1 MSGALLCPT
10 SRLIAAQGWGE
21 SMKRLWTFAVCIALT
36 VCAWPAAFAM
46 TGEKAEFVKLADD
59 VYAYVG
65 KRNDA
70 NAMVIVTNQGVVLVD
85 TGNNQP
91 DTRDIAAKIKTVTD
105 QPVRWVVITQ
115 YHGDHFGGSPYFT
128 PPATLIVHDRVARE
142 LREMKPYQIKSWRK
156 RFPERTKALE
166 GLAPA
171 DMMMSIPDRMTLNL
185 GGKRI
190 ELIYV
195 DDTYNIGDLAVW
207 LPDSGVMHG
216 SFAAYKDRHPDIRPD
231 YSHGTTVTMLK
242 QLEALLAL
250 KPRVVV
256 PSHGPLSDMRD
267 LQNMVDY
274 ILLGRQKVRVM
285 MDKGM
290 ALPDII
296 KQFHMNE
303 FKDWDRASHFDWMA
317 ETIHRELQ
325 GLGPIKIKIV
335 DSEAKGVITTVTEEG
350 RYFSIDTGDGKELRL
365 RVASDT
371 NVEGVA
377 DRTALRVGQKVTA
390 SFQSPEGFNPAL
402 GYDIVEVT
410 VTP

>member
-1 MSGALLCPT
+1 MKCLLKICMYVALGL
-10 SRLIAAQGWGE
+10 
-21 SMKRLWTFAVCIALT
+21 FVLT
-36 VCAWPAAFAM
+36 PGVAM
-46 TGEKAEFVKLADD
+46 TGDKPEFVKLADD

-105 QPVRWVVITQ
+105 QPVRWVVISQ

-156 RFPERTKALE
+156 RFPERTRALE

-171 DMMMSIPDRMTLNL
+171 SMMMSIPDRMTLEL

-207 LPDSGVMHG
+207 LPDVGVLHG

-274 ILLGRQKVRVM
+274 LLLARQKVRVM
-285 MDKGM
+285 MDKGTP
-290 ALPDII
+290 LPDII
-296 KQFHMNE
+296 RQFHMNE
-303 FKDWDRASHFDWMA
+303 YKDWDRASHFDWMA

-325 GLGPIKIKIV
+325 GLGPIKIKIL
-335 DSEAKGVITTVTEEG
+335 DQDARGVITRVAEEG
-350 RYFSIDTGDGKELRL
+350 RYFSIDQGDGKELRL

-371 NVEGVA
+371 NIEGVA
-377 DRTALRVGQKVTA
+377 DRTALRVGQKVSA
-390 SFQSPEGFNPAL
+390 SYQVPEGFNPAL

>member
-1 MSGALLCPT
+1 MKCLLKVCLYVALGL
-10 SRLIAAQGWGE
+10 
-21 SMKRLWTFAVCIALT
+21 FALT
-36 VCAWPAAFAM
+36 PGVAM
-46 TGEKAEFVKLADD
+46 TGDKPEFMKLADD

-105 QPVRWVVITQ
+105 QPVRWVVISQ

-156 RFPERTKALE
+156 RFPERTRALE

-171 DMMMSIPDRMTLNL
+171 NMMMSIPDRMTLEL

-207 LPDSGVMHG
+207 LPDVGVLHG

-274 ILLGRQKVRVM
+274 LLLARQKVRVM
-285 MDKGM
+285 MDKGTPP
-290 ALPDII
+290 PDII
-296 KQFHMNE
+296 RQFHMNE
-303 FKDWDRASHFDWMA
+303 YKDWDRASHFDWMA

-325 GLGPIKIKIV
+325 GLGPIKIKIL
-335 DSEAKGVITTVTEEG
+335 DQDAKGVITRVTEEG
-350 RYFSIDTGDGKELRL
+350 RYFSIDQGDGKELRL

-371 NVEGVA
+371 NIEGVA
-377 DRTALRVGQKVTA
+377 DRTALRVGQKVSA
-390 SFQSPEGFNPAL
+390 SFQVPEGFNPAL
-402 GYDIVEVT
+402 GYDIVDVT
-410 VTP
+410 VAP

>member
-1 MSGALLCPT
+1 MNYLLKACLYLALGL
-10 SRLIAAQGWGE
+10 
-21 SMKRLWTFAVCIALT
+21 FAVSPG
-36 VCAWPAAFAM
+36 VAM
-46 TGEKAEFVKLADD
+46 TGEKPEFLKLADD

-85 TGNNQP
+85 AGNNQP
-91 DTRDIAAKIKTVTD
+91 DTRDIAAKIRTVTD
-105 QPVRWVVITQ
+105 QPVRWVVISQ

-156 RFPERTKALE
+156 RFPERTRALE

-171 DMMMSIPDRMTLNL
+171 NMMMSIPDRMTLDL

-207 LPDSGVMHG
+207 LPDAGVLHG

-267 LQNMVDY
+267 LQNMIDY
-274 ILLGRQKVRVM
+274 VLLARQKVRVM
-285 MDKGM
+285 MDKGTL
-290 ALPDII
+290 LPEII
-296 KQFHMNE
+296 RQFHMNE
-303 FKDWDRASHFDWMA
+303 YKDWDRASHFDWMA

-335 DSEAKGVITTVTEEG
+335 DQDAKGVIIRVTEEG
-350 RYFSIDTGDGKELRL
+350 RYFSIDQGDGKELRL

-371 NVEGVA
+371 NIEGVA
-377 DRTALRVGQKVTA
+377 DRTALRVGQKVSA
-390 SFQSPEGFNPAL
+390 SYQVPEGFNPAL

>member
-1 MSGALLCPT
+1 M
-10 SRLIAAQGWGE
+10 
-21 SMKRLWTFAVCIALT
+21 MRLWTFAVCIAVALF
-36 VCAWPAAFAM
+36 APPAAFAM
-46 TGEKAEFVKLADD
+46 TGEKPEFVKLADD

-70 NAMVIVTNQGVVLVD
+70 NAMVIVTDQGVVLVD

-91 DTRDIAAKIKTVTD
+91 DTRDIAAKIKSVTD

-128 PPATLIVHDRVARE
+128 PPATLIVHDRVAWE

-207 LPDSGVMHG
+207 LPDSGVLHG

-242 QLEALLAL
+242 QLEALLSL
-250 KPRVVV
+250 KPRFVV

-274 ILLGRQKVRVM
+274 ILLARQKVRVM
-285 MDKGM
+285 MDKGV

-303 FKDWDRASHFDWMA
+303 YRDWDRSSHFDWMA

-325 GLGPIKIKIV
+325 GLGPIKIRIV
-335 DSEAKGVITTVTEEG
+335 DSEAKGVITKVTEEG
-350 RYFSIDTGDGKELRL
+350 RYFSIDAGDGKELRL

-390 SFQSPEGFNPAL
+390 AYQIPEGFNPAL
-402 GYDIVEVT
+402 GYDLVEVT
-410 VTP
+410 VAP

>member
-1 MSGALLCPT
+1 
-10 SRLIAAQGWGE
+10 
-21 SMKRLWTFAVCIALT
+21 MKRLWTVAFCLALAF
-36 VCAWPAAFAM
+36 CALPHAFAM
-46 TGEKAEFVKLADD
+46 TGEKPEFVKLADD

-70 NAMVIVTNQGVVLVD
+70 NAMVIVTSQGVVLVD

-115 YHGDHFGGSPYFT
+115 YNGDHFGGSPYFM
-128 PPATLIVHDRVARE
+128 PSATLIVHDRVARE

-207 LPDSGVMHG
+207 LPDSGVLHG

-256 PSHGPLSDMRD
+256 PSHGPLSDVRD

-274 ILLGRQKVRVM
+274 ILLARQKVRVM
-285 MDKGM
+285 MDKGV

-303 FKDWDRASHFDWMA
+303 YKDWDRASHFDWMA

-325 GLGPIKIKIV
+325 GLGPIRIKIV
-335 DSEAKGVITTVTEEG
+335 DSEAKGVITKVTEEG

-390 SFQSPEGFNPAL
+390 AYQIPEGFNPAL

-410 VTP
+410 VAP

>member
-1 MSGALLCPT
+1 
-10 SRLIAAQGWGE
+10 
-21 SMKRLWTFAVCIALT
+21 
-36 VCAWPAAFAM
+36 M
-46 TGEKAEFVKLADD
+46 TGEKPEFVKLADD

-91 DTRDIAAKIKTVTD
+91 DTRDIAAKIKSVTD

-207 LPDSGVMHG
+207 LPDSGVLHG

-242 QLEALLAL
+242 QLEALLSL
-250 KPRVVV
+250 KPRFVV

-274 ILLGRQKVRVM
+274 ILLARQKVRVM
-285 MDKGM
+285 MDKGV

-303 FKDWDRASHFDWMA
+303 YRDWDRSSHFDWMA

-325 GLGPIKIKIV
+325 GLGPIKIRIV
-335 DSEAKGVITTVTEEG
+335 DSEAKGVITKVTEEG
-350 RYFSIDTGDGKELRL
+350 RYFSIDAGDGKELRL

-390 SFQSPEGFNPAL
+390 AYQIPEGFNPAL
-402 GYDIVEVT
+402 GYDLVEVT
-410 VTP
+410 VAP

>member
-1 MSGALLCPT
+1 MKGLLKVCLYVALGLF
-10 SRLIAAQGWGE
+10 AATPGG
-21 SMKRLWTFAVCIALT
+21 
-36 VCAWPAAFAM
+36 AM
-46 TGEKAEFVKLADD
+46 TGDKPEFVKLADD

-105 QPVRWVVITQ
+105 QPVRWVVISQ

-156 RFPERTKALE
+156 RFPERTRALE
-166 GLAPA
+166 GLAPGN
-171 DMMMSIPDRMTLNL
+171 MMMSIPDRMTLDL

-207 LPDSGVMHG
+207 LPDAGVLHG

-274 ILLGRQKVRVM
+274 LLLARQKVRVM
-285 MDKGM
+285 MDKGTP
-290 ALPDII
+290 LPDII
-296 KQFHMNE
+296 RQFHMNE
-303 FKDWDRASHFDWMA
+303 YKDWDRASHFDWMA

-325 GLGPIKIKIV
+325 GLGPIKIKIL
-335 DSEAKGVITTVTEEG
+335 DQDARGVITRVAEEG
-350 RYFSIDTGDGKELRL
+350 RYFSIDQGDGKELRL

-371 NVEGVA
+371 NIEGVA
-377 DRTALRVGQKVTA
+377 DRTALRVGQKVSA
-390 SFQSPEGFNPAL
+390 SYQVPEGFNPAL

-410 VTP
+410 VAP

>member
-1 MSGALLCPT
+1 MKCLLKVCLYVALGL
-10 SRLIAAQGWGE
+10 
-21 SMKRLWTFAVCIALT
+21 FALT
-36 VCAWPAAFAM
+36 PGVAM
-46 TGEKAEFVKLADD
+46 TSDKPEFVKLADD

-105 QPVRWVVITQ
+105 QPVRWVVISQ

-156 RFPERTKALE
+156 RFPERTRALE

-171 DMMMSIPDRMTLNL
+171 NMMMSIPDRMTLEL

-207 LPDSGVMHG
+207 LPDVGVLHG

-274 ILLGRQKVRVM
+274 VLLARQKVRVM
-285 MDKGM
+285 MDKGTP
-290 ALPDII
+290 LPDII

-303 FKDWDRASHFDWMA
+303 YKDWDRASHFDWMA

-325 GLGPIKIKIV
+325 GLGPIKIKIL
-335 DSEAKGVITTVTEEG
+335 DQDARGVITRVTEEG
-350 RYFSIDTGDGKELRL
+350 RYFSIDQGDGKELRL

-371 NVEGVA
+371 NIEGVA
-377 DRTALRVGQKVTA
+377 DRTALRVGQKVSA
-390 SFQSPEGFNPAL
+390 SYQVPEGFNPAL

>member
-1 MSGALLCPT
+1 MRVLLNFALAGFLALFACAGGAH
-10 SRLIAAQGWGE
+10 
-21 SMKRLWTFAVCIALT
+21 
-36 VCAWPAAFAM
+36 AM

-59 VYAYVG
+59 VYAYIG
-65 KRNDA
+65 KKNDA

-91 DTRDIAAKIKTVTD
+91 DTRDIAAKIKSVTD

-128 PPATLIVHDRVARE
+128 PPATLIVHDRVAKE
-142 LREMKPYQIKSWRK
+142 LSAMKPHQIKAWRK
-156 RFPERTKALE
+156 RFPEREKALE
-166 GLAPA
+166 GLAPR
-171 DMMMSIPDRMTLNL
+171 DMMMSIPDRMSLNL

-207 LPDSGVMHG
+207 LPDVGVLHG

-242 QLEALLAL
+242 QLEALIAL

-256 PSHGPLSDMRD
+256 PSHGPLSDVKD
-267 LQNMVDY
+267 LTNMVDY
-274 ILLGRQKVRVM
+274 LLLGRQKVRAM
-285 MDKGM
+285 MEKG
-290 ALPDII
+290 LPLPQII

-303 FKDWDRASHFDWMA
+303 YVGWDRTSHFDWMA

-325 GLGPIKIKIV
+325 GLGPIVVKIIER
-335 DSEAKGVITTVTEEG
+335 DTKGVITGITEEG
-350 RYFSIDTGDGKELRL
+350 RYFTVDTGGGAPLRL
-365 RVASDT
+365 RVSSDT
-371 NVEGVA
+371 NIEGVP
-377 DRTALRVGQKVTA
+377 DRTRFKVGQKIVA
-390 SFQSPEGFNPAL
+390 NYEEPQGFNPAL
-402 GYDIVEVT
+402 GYDIIEVT
-410 VTP
+410 VQP

>member
-1 MSGALLCPT
+1 MKRL
-10 SRLIAAQGWGE
+10 LIAACAAV
-21 SMKRLWTFAVCIALT
+21 FALAGLAAGAL
-36 VCAWPAAFAM
+36 AM

-59 VYAYVG
+59 VYAYIG

-91 DTRDIAAKIKTVTD
+91 DTRDLAEKIKSVTS
-105 QPVRWVVITQ
+105 QPVRWVVISQ

-128 PPATLIVHDRVARE
+128 PPATLIVHDRVAKA
-142 LREMKPYQIKSWRK
+142 LVEMKPNQIKSWRK

-166 GLAPA
+166 NLAPK
-171 DMMMSIPDRMTLNL
+171 DMLMSVPDHMTLNL

-207 LPDSGVMHG
+207 LPDVGVLHG
-216 SFAAYKDRHPDIRPD
+216 AFAAYKDRHPDIRPD

-256 PSHGPLSDMRD
+256 PAHGPLGDVKD
-267 LQNMVDY
+267 LQAMIDY
-274 ILLGRQKVRVM
+274 MLLARQKVRVM
-285 MDKGM
+285 MASNV

-296 KQFHMNE
+296 KRFDMDE
-303 FKDWDRASHFDWMA
+303 FKGWDRSSHYDWMA
-317 ETIHRELQ
+317 ETIWRELQ
-325 GLGPIKIKIV
+325 GMGPIVVKIV
-335 DSEAKGVITTVTEEG
+335 ERETKGVIKAVTEEG
-350 RYFSIDTGDGKELRL
+350 RYFTIDAGGKDVRL
-365 RVASDT
+365 RIGSDS
-371 NVEGVA
+371 NIEGVA
-377 DRTALRVGQKVTA
+377 DRTHLKVGQKIAA
-390 SFQSPEGFNPAL
+390 SYEEPLGFNPAL
-402 GYDIVEVT
+402 GYDIIEVT
-410 VTP
+410 VEP

>member
-1 MSGALLCPT
+1 MSGRIKLACVGMLAFFGLAT
-10 SRLIAAQGWGE
+10 S
-21 SMKRLWTFAVCIALT
+21 
-36 VCAWPAAFAM
+36 AFAI

-91 DTRDIAAKIKTVTD
+91 DTRDIAAKIRSVTD

-128 PPATLIVHDRVARE
+128 PPATMIVHDRVAKE
-142 LREMKPYQIKSWRK
+142 LNAMKPHQIKAWRK
-156 RFPERTKALE
+156 RFPERIKALE
-166 GLAPA
+166 GLAPK

-195 DDTYNIGDLAVW
+195 DDAYNIGDLAVW
-207 LPDSGVMHG
+207 LPDSGVLHG

-242 QLEALLAL
+242 QLEALIAL

-256 PSHGPLSDMRD
+256 PSHGPLSDVRD
-267 LQNMVDY
+267 LQTMVDY
-274 ILLGRQKVRVM
+274 LLLGRQKVRVM
-285 MDKGM
+285 MDKGIP
-290 ALPDII
+290 LPEII

-303 FKDWDRASHFDWMA
+303 FVGWDRTSHFDWMA
-317 ETIHRELQ
+317 ETVWRELQ
-325 GLGPIKIKIV
+325 GLGPIVVKTTEQ
-335 DSEAKGVITTVTEEG
+335 SMKGVITKLTEEG
-350 RYFSIDTGDGKELRL
+350 RYFTANAGGDKELRL
-365 RVASDT
+365 RVSSDT
-371 NVEGVA
+371 NIEGVA
-377 DRTALRVGQKVTA
+377 DRTHLKVGQKITA
-390 SFQSPEGFNPAL
+390 SYEMPQGFNPAL
-402 GYDIVEVT
+402 GYDIIEVVVE
-410 VTP
+410 P

>member
-1 MSGALLCPT
+1 MNYLLKACLYLALGL
-10 SRLIAAQGWGE
+10 
-21 SMKRLWTFAVCIALT
+21 FAVSPG
-36 VCAWPAAFAM
+36 VAM
-46 TGEKAEFVKLADD
+46 TGEKPEFLKLADD

-85 TGNNQP
+85 AGNNQP
-91 DTRDIAAKIKTVTD
+91 DTRDIAAKIRTVTD
-105 QPVRWVVITQ
+105 QPVRWVVISQ

-156 RFPERTKALE
+156 RFPERTRALE

-171 DMMMSIPDRMTLNL
+171 NMMMSIPDRMTLDL

-207 LPDSGVMHG
+207 LPDAGVLHG

-267 LQNMVDY
+267 LQNMIDY
-274 ILLGRQKVRVM
+274 VLLARQKVRVM
-285 MDKGM
+285 MDKGTL
-290 ALPDII
+290 LPEII
-296 KQFHMNE
+296 RQFHMNE
-303 FKDWDRASHFDWMA
+303 YKDWDRASHFDWMA

-335 DSEAKGVITTVTEEG
+335 DQEAKGVIIRVTEEG
-350 RYFSIDTGDGKELRL
+350 RYFSIDQGDGKELRL

-371 NVEGVA
+371 NIEGVA
-377 DRTALRVGQKVTA
+377 DRTALRVGQKVSA
-390 SFQSPEGFNPAL
+390 SYQVPEGFNPAL

>member
-1 MSGALLCPT
+1 MNYLLKACLYLALGL
-10 SRLIAAQGWGE
+10 
-21 SMKRLWTFAVCIALT
+21 FAVSPG
-36 VCAWPAAFAM
+36 VAM
-46 TGEKAEFVKLADD
+46 TGEKPEFLKLADD

-85 TGNNQP
+85 AGNNQP
-91 DTRDIAAKIKTVTD
+91 DTRDIAAKIRTVTD
-105 QPVRWVVITQ
+105 QPVRWVVISQ

-156 RFPERTKALE
+156 RFPERTRALE

-171 DMMMSIPDRMTLNL
+171 NMMMSIPDRMTLDL

-207 LPDSGVMHG
+207 LPDAGVLHG

-267 LQNMVDY
+267 LQNMIDY
-274 ILLGRQKVRVM
+274 VLLARQKVRVM
-285 MDKGM
+285 MDKGTP
-290 ALPDII
+290 LPEII
-296 KQFHMNE
+296 RQFHMNE
-303 FKDWDRASHFDWMA
+303 YKDWDRASHFDWMA

-335 DSEAKGVITTVTEEG
+335 DQDAKGVIIRVTEEG
-350 RYFSIDTGDGKELRL
+350 RYFSIDQGDGKELRL

-371 NVEGVA
+371 NIEGVA
-377 DRTALRVGQKVTA
+377 DRTALRVGQKVSA
-390 SFQSPEGFNPAL
+390 SYQVPEGFNPAL